1 MTFKKAFSI
10 GYFVLLL
17 SFIVVYFLLPA
28 DQIFTAIIILTVLF
42 GLYQFVVFKKLK
54 INKRP
59 AFMHGMTQ
67 ACFSKQSHQEAALYG

>member
-17 SFIVVYFLLPA
+17 SFIVVYFLLPV

-42 GLYQFVVFKKLK
+42 GVYQFVIFKKLK
-54 INKRP
+54 EQKTPN
-59 AFMHGMTQ
+59 
-67 ACFSKQSHQEAALYG
+67 